1 MTHDPAYHPV
11 CIAEAQCTNNHTLD
25 WMEHEE
31 EINMCMEPFW
41 SNAEGEVLLQK
52 DKKAARKAKRA
63 AKKAAAAAA
72 APDTAAEFAGT
83 AAAPAGDYIDPSMY
97 GMWLP
102 SADDTYFAG
111 DDASMYDDA
120 TYFAGHYDDSNTYD
134 PAAYA
139 NTFDDAT
146 YFAGSKKV

>member
-52 DKKAARKAKRA
+52 DKKAARKAKRQAKRA
-63 AKKAAAAAA
+63 AKKAAAAA

-97 GMWLP
+97 GMSL
-102 SADDTYFAG
+102 
-111 DDASMYDDA
+111 
-120 TYFAGHYDDSNTYD
+120 AGHYDDSNTYD

>member
-72 APDTAAEFAGT
+72 PDTAAEFAGT

-111 DDASMYDDA
+111 DDAS
-120 TYFAGHYDDSNTYD
+120 TYD